1 LKEQSESV
9 ESNKHL
15 FIHPQTEKSIN

>member
-15 FIHPQTEKSIN
+15 FTHPQTEKSIN